1 MTDKLID
8 FVNALDQD
16 PTLQQAYI
24 ATPRDTLTTFGVDTQ
39 DIELLLSCDITKIKS
54 RLKMSGIGAVLL
66 IGAIK

>member
-24 ATPRDTLTTFGVDTQ
+24 AAPRDTLTTYGVDIQ
-39 DIELLLSCDITKIKS
+39 DIELLLSCDIAEIKS
-54 RLKMSGIGAVLL
+54 RLKMSGIEAVLFVGSL
-66 IGAIK
+66 K

>member
-24 ATPRDTLTTFGVDTQ
+24 AAPRDTLTTFGVDTQ
-39 DIELLLSCDITKIKS
+39 DIELLLSCDIAKIKS
-54 RLKMSGIGAVLL
+54 RLKISGIGAIVLVS
-66 IGAIK
+66 AIK